1 MNALTADYVW
11 TYVHMGQSAS
21 DKLLKTYIVY
31 MLPYKLARASLSK
44 LIGFLRGRLFLSCE
58 CISGTI
64 VLLRSSFSSVFKPVI
79 QRMRGKRKVIKFF
92 MTDGENDA
100 WMEASK
106 PASTQPTPLSKTE

>member
-11 TYVHMGQSAS
+11 IYVHMGQSAS

-31 MLPYKLARASLSK
+31 MLPYKSARASLSK

-58 CISGTI
+58 CISGAI
-64 VLLRSSFSSVFKPVI
+64 VLFRASFYSVFKPVI
-79 QRMRGKRKVIKFF
+79 QRIKEKRKVVEFF

-100 WMEASK
+100 YMEASK
-106 PASTQPTPLSKTE
+106 PASTQPTPLFTTE